1 MDLTLDALH
10 AAIERTKPIVY
21 YAISRDVSR
30 GKVLLIPSDDF
41 YPEVWIF
48 YEDDFTAQQDAL
60 SRYCRL
66 VHIRE
71 WQPTAA
77 DAARTAEAWFKRP
90 ENAVSGLN
98 RPLEGFGIRGWGDG

>member
-30 GKVLLIPSDDF
+30 GKVLRMAGDDF
-41 YPEVWIF
+41 YPEVWVF
-48 YEDDFTAQQDAL
+48 HEDDFAMQQNAL
-60 SRYCRL
+60 SRHCRL
-66 VHIRE
+66 VHFRE
-71 WQPTAA
+71 WQPTSE
-77 DAARTAEAWFKRP
+77 DVARATEAWFKRP